1 MKNCETCNDQFTP
14 KNSRQKFC
22 SKKCQLVHWKNKNRE
37 HRKEGRKW
45 NYRAPSVGIIKCK
58 TCGNDFKPK
67 INHPRYIY
75 CSDKCR
81 GNNPV
86 VKEYRKQWV
95 KNNPE
100 RTLINRRRATA
111 KRTKRM
117 REDSVLREKVNKRN
131 RERVAFRKEAEPG
144 FREKITEKNKQWHI
158 KFAEKNGKHYNSI
171 QRQLQ
176 KKNDPEKY
184 EAWRQKC
191 KEARKRREA
200 ENPELYKLKQSLRGK
215 AYYYANKEHVLKR
228 TREYAQNLPEG
239 TKAKWQREWRKN
251 NPEKEMA
258 KRQRYID
265 RHPGIQAMHTAAYR
279 AQKIKATPKWLTEE
293 QHKQIAEIYATCPK
307 DCDVDHVVPLRGKNV
322 SGLHVPW
329 NLEHMEKLDNMSKG
343 NRLGKKYEKQLQKSK
358 KRWGFSG
365 GGLV

>member
-1 MKNCETCNDQFTP
+1 MKNCEICNEQFAP

-22 SKKCQLVHWKNKNRE
+22 CKKCQVAYWKTKKQE
-37 HRKEGRKW
+37 KKW
-45 NYRAPSVGIIKCK
+45 NYKAPSVGIIKCK
-58 TCGNDFKPK
+58 TCGDDFKPK
-67 INHPRYIY
+67 INHPRYVY

-81 GNNPV
+81 DNNPV

-100 RTLINRRRATA
+100 RCLASSRRTNA
-111 KRTKRM
+111 KRAKR
-117 REDSVLREKVNKRN
+117 RKEDPVWKEKINKTN
-131 RERVAFRKEAEPG
+131 RERVAFRKESEPG
-144 FREKITEKNKQWHI
+144 FREKMAEKNKQWHI

-171 QRQLQ
+171 QKQLL
-176 KKNDPEKY
+176 KKNNPEKY
-184 EAWRQKC
+184 
-191 KEARKRREA
+191 KEITDKAKEYRKRKEA
-200 ENPELYKLKQSLRGK
+200 ENPELYKLKQSLKGK
-215 AYYYANKEHVLKR
+215 AYYYANKEKR
-228 TREYAQNLPEG
+228 QAAIKRYRDNLPEG
-239 TKAKWQREWRKN
+239 TTARWVKEWRKK
-251 NPEKEMA
+251 NPEKELA

-265 RHPGIQAMHTAAYR
+265 RHPGRLAMHTAAYR

-293 QHKQIAEIYATCPK
+293 HHKQIAEIYATCPK